1 MKLGDF
7 IEKFVERNS
16 LIRLLYKEKG
26 GHRIIH
32 ENWNDVSM
40 EHEILNGKGKNRHY
54 INNEV
59 IGICSI
65 LVGGPYSEAINICIE
80 DLGDKQEYI
89 EEFVE
94 DYSVKCVE
102 VI

>member
-1 MKLGDF
+1 MKLREF

-26 GHRIIH
+26 GHRIVH
-32 ENWNDVSM
+32 ESWNDVSM
-40 EHEILNGKGKNRHY
+40 EHDVLNGKGINRHY

-59 IGICSI
+59 IEICSI

-80 DLGDKQEYI
+80 ELENQPYI
-89 EEFVE
+89 EE
-94 DYSVKCVE
+94 VKDSRKQFKLGTL
-102 VI
+102 